1 MSEELSNTLEGIVN
15 NAFTTVLSLDPIL
28 NPAAMVVSRG
38 QPYLTSTVQITG
50 AWKGVVSISVPVELG
65 VHIAAIMFD
74 EEQDCIDSDDL
85 EDALGE
91 VSNIVSGSFKST
103 RDGICHLGLPVV
115 TQGIDYVVR
124 FPGSHVACDV
134 GFEVNDYCF
143 HVTLVEADSDV
154 E

>member
-1 MSEELSNTLEGIVN
+1 MSEELSNTVDSIVN
-15 NAFTTVLSLDPIL
+15 NAFSTVLSLDPIL

-65 VHIAAIMFD
+65 VQIAAIMF
-74 EEQDCIDSDDL
+74 EEDPDCIDSDDL

-134 GFEVNDYCF
+134 GFEVSDFCF
-143 HVTLVEADSDV
+143 HVTLVEADSD
-154 E
+154 